1 MEVNIGDT
9 VRFVPCRDSIDEGA
23 TLSGVVI
30 ETGVTMVDGEPPA
43 GSDLPCV
50 MVRTESA
57 GVWACPVAWI
67 FATDSA
73 GVK

>member
-1 MEVNIGDT
+1 MGVNIGDT
-9 VRFVPCRDSIDEGA
+9 VRFRAGEWWA
-23 TLSGVVI
+23 TDMEEMSGVVI
-30 ETGVTMVDGEPPA
+30 ETGVTVVDGAPLS

-50 MVRTESA
+50 TVRTESA

-67 FATDSA
+67 VPTVSA